1 MYSMIFAIED
11 AKIEKTQQKT
21 PPDGE
26 KGGEKQYKDY
36 EKNPTLFFLNAL
48 ASKTDAK
55 ISIILIHGTIFG
67 NFFEFLIPKSAF
79 RDTIHPIVANVCR
92 VHAPAITAWRP

>member
-1 MYSMIFAIED
+1 MFFVFRRQVLENH
-11 AKIEKTQQKT
+11 KQKT

-36 EKNPTLFFLNAL
+36 EKNPTLFFLNAS
-48 ASKTDAK
+48 ASKSDAK
-55 ISIILIHGTIFG
+55 ISIIFIHGTIFG

>member
-1 MYSMIFAIED
+1 MGKKEGKNNI
-11 AKIEKTQQKT
+11 KIMKKIRR
-21 PPDGE
+21 
-26 KGGEKQYKDY
+26 Y
-36 EKNPTLFFLNAL
+36 FFLNAL

-55 ISIILIHGTIFG
+55 ISIIFIHGTIFG

-79 RDTIHPIVANVCR
+79 RDIIHPIVANVCR

>member
-1 MYSMIFAIED
+1 MPTISGNHPNN
-11 AKIEKTQQKT
+11 KQKT

-55 ISIILIHGTIFG
+55 ISIIFIHGTLLDIFLEKIS
-67 NFFEFLIPKSAF
+67 NFLSHQG
-79 RDTIHPIVANVCR
+79 TNHPIPSTLEPCLRASNHCL
-92 VHAPAITAWRP
+92 AAMTS